1 MSRKNSKQR
10 GVSLVEV
17 MLTLALSS
25 LLLISILAGRNGVRS
40 QALFSDG
47 MERIKETVLT
57 VKSQANTSNS
67 TAGQGSGV
75 SSGTLKYYNIRG
87 RAITFVKSSSTI
99 TIQTVLCYANT
110 DHTCMD
116 ATQLSSVSTSTLP
129 SGITYDG
136 TYTEAGVSGT
146 QSATNMTIL
155 FTRSDDNGDFTGAW
169 YPNTLVATALDLSNI
184 STTGLD
190 TTYLVKSSV
199 ITLNFSTTDGR
210 KGTVIVDPY
219 SGSVT
224 RQIL

>member
-25 LLLISILAGRNGVRS
+25 LLLTSILGGRGSIRS

-75 SSGTLKYYNIRG
+75 SGSGAYYNIRG
-87 RAITFVKSSSTI
+87 RSITFTQASGTA
-99 TIQTVLCYANT
+99 TIQTVLCFANT
-110 DHTCMD
+110 DHTCKD
-116 ATQLSSVSTSTLP
+116 QTQLSSTSTSALP
-129 SGITYDG
+129 AGITYAG
-136 TYTEAGVSGT
+136 TYTVNGVSGT
-146 QSATNMTIL
+146 QAAANMTII
-155 FTRSDDNGDFTGAW
+155 FSRSDDVGDFTGYW
-169 YPNTLVATALDLSNI
+169 YPGTLVATTVSNQATTALDTVYLQN
-184 STTGLD
+184 STT
-190 TTYLVKSSV
+190 
-199 ITLNFSTTDGR
+199 ITLNFNGADGH
-210 KGTVIVDPY
+210 KGTVTIDPY

-224 RQIL
+224 RVAQ